1 MSGLRPGMKGSAR
14 LVVGNAHTASQVG
27 SGAIR
32 VLATPVMI
40 NLMEAAAL
48 DAMEAALPEGRQS
61 LGTHLD
67 VSHVAATPVGMR
79 VVAEAEVLE
88 VDGNKV
94 KLRVSAQDEEGLIGE
109 GTHMRVVVDSAKFDA
124 RVQAKVKWPGSGG

>member
-1 MSGLRPGMKGSAR
+1 MSDLRPGLRGSAKM
-14 LVVGNAHTASQVG
+14 VVGEEHTARRVG
-27 SGAIR
+27 SGAIQ

-48 DAMEAALPEGRQS
+48 DAMEKHLPAGRQS

-79 VVAEAEVLE
+79 VVAKAEVLE

-94 KLRVSAQDEEGLIGE
+94 TLRVEALDEAGLIDE
-109 GTHMRVVVDSAKFDA
+109 GTHKRVVVDVARFDA
-124 RVQAKVKWPGSGG
+124 RVQDKVKWPGS

>member
-1 MSGLRPGMKGSAR
+1 M
-14 LVVGNAHTASQVG
+14 VVGEDHTASRVG

-48 DAMEAALPEGRQS
+48 DAMEKHLPAGRQS
-61 LGTHLD
+61 LSTHLD

-79 VVAEAEVLE
+79 VTAKAEVLE
-88 VDGNKV
+88 VDGNTV
-94 KLRVSAQDEEGLIGE
+94 TLRVEALDEAGLIGE
-109 GTHMRVVVDSAKFDA
+109 GTHRRVVVDVARFDA
-124 RVQAKVKWPGSGG
+124 RVQDKVKWPGS

>member
-1 MSGLRPGMKGSAR
+1 VSDLRPGLRGSAKM
-14 LVVGNAHTASQVG
+14 VVGEEHTASRVG
-27 SGAIR
+27 SGVIQ

-48 DAMEAALPEGRQS
+48 DAMEKHLPAGRQS

-79 VVAEAEVLE
+79 VVAKAEVLE

-94 KLRVSAQDEEGLIGE
+94 TLRVEALDEAGLIDE
-109 GTHMRVVVDSAKFDA
+109 GTHKRVVVDVARFDA
-124 RVQAKVKWPGSGG
+124 RVQDKVKWPGS

>member
-1 MSGLRPGMKGSAR
+1 LSELRPGLRGSAKM
-14 LVVGNAHTASQVG
+14 VVGEEHTASRVG
-27 SGAIR
+27 SGAIQ

-48 DAMEAALPEGRQS
+48 DAMEKHLPAGRQS

-67 VSHVAATPVGMR
+67 VSHIAATPVGMR
-79 VVAEAEVLE
+79 VVAKAEVLE

-94 KLRVSAQDEEGLIGE
+94 TLRVEALDEAGLIGE
-109 GTHMRVVVDSAKFDA
+109 GTHKRVVVDVARFDA
-124 RVQAKVKWPGSGG
+124 RVQDKIKWPGS

>member
-1 MSGLRPGMKGSAR
+1 MSDLRPGLRGSAKM
-14 LVVGNAHTASQVG
+14 VVGEEHTASRVG
-27 SGAIR
+27 SGVIQ

-48 DAMEAALPEGRQS
+48 DAMEKHLPAGRQS

-79 VVAEAEVLE
+79 VVAKAEVLE

-94 KLRVSAQDEEGLIGE
+94 TLRVEALDEAGLIDE
-109 GTHMRVVVDSAKFDA
+109 GTHKRVVVDVARFDA
-124 RVQAKVKWPGSGG
+124 RVQDKVKWPGS

>member
-1 MSGLRPGMKGSAR
+1 MSNLRPGLRGSAKM
-14 LVVGNAHTASQVG
+14 VVGEEHTASRVG
-27 SGAIR
+27 SGAIQ

-48 DAMEAALPEGRQS
+48 DAMEKHLPAGRQS

-67 VSHVAATPVGMR
+67 ISHVAATPVGMR
-79 VVAEAEVLE
+79 VVAKAEVLE

-94 KLRVSAQDEEGLIGE
+94 TLGVEALDEAGLIGE
-109 GTHMRVVVDSAKFDA
+109 GTHKRVVVDVARFDA
-124 RVQAKVKWPGSGG
+124 RVQDKVKWPGS